1 MCACAWSRPRRPTP
15 LPPQQAVTR
24 TETGDTVSVVSDD
37 GKITKRQVKVTTA
50 QNNQWLVSEGLQAGE
65 KVMVDGFQKLQM
77 LPPGTP
83 VKPVPWQPEAAGA
96 QKPAGTAAPAPQ
108 AAADAKP
115 ADQADKK

>member
-1 MCACAWSRPRRPTP
+1 
-15 LPPQQAVTR
+15 
-24 TETGDTVSVVSDD
+24 
-37 GKITKRQVKVTTA
+37 VTTA